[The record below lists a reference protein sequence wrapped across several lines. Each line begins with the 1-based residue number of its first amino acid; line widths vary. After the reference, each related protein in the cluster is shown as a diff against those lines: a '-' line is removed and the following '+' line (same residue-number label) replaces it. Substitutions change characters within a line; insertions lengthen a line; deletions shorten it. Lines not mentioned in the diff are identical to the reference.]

1 MTEKQ
6 KNQIEEIYWKW
17 FSKRHLKTFME
28 IIEQDTTLKKI
39 IDEDL
44 NITKDSIKAFL
55 LADTKKLADIKKNID
70 DYADDIN
77 DESKKFILKRYGNF
91 RKSIMV
97 S

>member
-1 MTEKQ
+1 MNKIPMTEKQ

-44 NITKDSIKAFL
+44 NLLEDNENLKAG
-55 LADTKKLADIKKNID
+55 
-70 DYADDIN
+70 
-77 DESKKFILKRYGNF
+77 RYNGVF
-91 RKSIMV
+91 PFV
-97 S
+97 ACHATTED